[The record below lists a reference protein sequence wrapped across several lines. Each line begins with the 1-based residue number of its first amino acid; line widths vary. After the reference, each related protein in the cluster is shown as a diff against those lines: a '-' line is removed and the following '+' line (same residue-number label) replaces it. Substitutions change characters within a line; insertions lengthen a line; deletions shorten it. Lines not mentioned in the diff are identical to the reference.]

1 MPDTSITAT
10 DVISQFGAY
19 YIDHGQNQD
28 NLKMRP
34 FESFGTLDAFTIIP
48 TEDTQMRFADSTM
61 VEILQRYQDGF
72 TPKGG
77 VTFKPIAIN
86 LNQIKIDQQFNP
98 NNLVYTWLGFLT
110 SSNTDRTTWP
120 FIRWFVEMYLLKQHD
135 KDFETKVIYKGV
147 QAAIVAG
154 TAGATAG
161 VMTGVKKVINDKI
174 TATTITPIAT
184 GALSTDP
191 QTFYEQIETFV
202 RAVPELFWDTP
213 MTLNMSKVLA
223 QRFRDGKKKKYNM
236 YYAQDVE
243 LNRVADF
250 EVSVAG
256 RFSMQGSDKIW
267 MTPKENLIMG
277 VKGWSNK
284 NSFELEKIDRNVKI
298 WTDYHAGFG
307 FLMDDLIFTNDR
319 DLV

>member
-1 MPDTSITAT
+1 MPDTLITAT
-10 DVISQFGAY
+10 DVITQYGAY
-19 YIDHGQNQD
+19 YIDHGQNMES
-28 NLKMRP
+28 LKKRP
-34 FESFGTLDAFTIIP
+34 FETFGTLDAFTLVP
-48 TEDTQMRFADSTM
+48 TNDTQIRFSDVTM
-61 VEILQRYQDGF
+61 NEILQRYQDAY

-77 VTFKPIAIN
+77 VTFKPVKID
-86 LNQIKIDQQFNP
+86 LTQIKIDQQFNP

-110 SSNTDRTTWP
+110 SNSTDRTTWP
-120 FIRWFVEMYLLKQHD
+120 FIRWFVGEYLLNQHD

-147 QAAIVAG
+147 QAAIVPG
-154 TAGATAG
+154 TAGTTAG
-161 VMTGVKKVINDKI
+161 VMNGVKKVINDKI
-174 TATTITPIAT
+174 TATTVTPIAT

-191 QTFYEQIETFV
+191 QTFYEQMETFV
-202 RAVPELFWDTP
+202 RAIPELFWDTP

-250 EVSVAG
+250 QVSVSG
-256 RFSMQGSDKIW
+256 RFSMSASDKIW

-277 VKGWSNK
+277 VKGFSNS
-284 NSFELEKIDRNVKI
+284 NAFELEKIDRNVKI